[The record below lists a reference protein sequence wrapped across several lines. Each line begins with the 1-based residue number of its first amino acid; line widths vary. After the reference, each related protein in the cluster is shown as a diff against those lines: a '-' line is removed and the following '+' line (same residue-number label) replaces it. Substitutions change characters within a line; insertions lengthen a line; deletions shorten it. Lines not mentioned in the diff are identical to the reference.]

1 METSTPIDPLHRF
14 RVPVH
19 PNPLP
24 TLWKDDFEVLWCK
37 RGTTRRSIKGE
48 GGRVHSER
56 RTLSVGQLVITVRSR
71 VGPKGKKI
79 TGNDGVQDEGGVCKM
94 KDCPVGL

>member
-1 METSTPIDPLHRF
+1 M
-14 RVPVH
+14 
-19 PNPLP
+19 
-24 TLWKDDFEVLWCK
+24 
-37 RGTTRRSIKGE
+37 
-48 GGRVHSER
+48 
-56 RTLSVGQLVITVRSR
+56 GQLVITVRSR